1 MVNFL
6 LVPPRTIYP
15 ISTVHNEYIA
25 TLELEVHG
33 LLFKAVHVL
42 PQVKKTRLYASFMEL
57 FTHLAFF
64 KRIHNHQQLAIP
76 ALSL

>member
-42 PQVKKTRLYASFMEL
+42 PQVKKTRGAQTGDKSTWPSKTQKIFMM
-57 FTHLAFF
+57 H
-64 KRIHNHQQLAIP
+64 KI
-76 ALSL
+76 